1 MSMSRRTLSALVVAL
16 FATASLSAA
25 SVQGSFQRTFQVS
38 GPVDLEVL
46 TRSGDITVRSG
57 PAGTVSVNGKIHV
70 SDRWFEGT
78 RQSDVSE
85 LEKNPPV
92 RQSGNSIHIDYVN
105 MRNISIDY
113 EITVPPDTAVRAR
126 SGSGNQEID
135 GLRSKLDLESGSGDM
150 RLRDVSGDIHVES
163 KGSGDVRVHT
173 GSGNIELHQV
183 NGAMRAEAGSGDVR
197 VDGVQKGDW
206 DVKTG
211 SGNVQ
216 LKLPEQAAFD
226 IGASTGSGR
235 VVVDHPV
242 TMTLQGDVR
251 HEQRSVRGKVRGG
264 GPLVTVHTGSGDVH
278 ID

>member
-38 GPVDLEVL
+38 GPADLEVL
-46 TRSGDITVRSG
+46 TRSGDITVHSG

-70 SDRWFEGT
+70 GHRWFEGN
-78 RQSDVSE
+78 RQSDVSD
-85 LEKNPPV
+85 LEKNPPI
-92 RQSGNSIHIDYVN
+92 RQSGNSIHID
-105 MRNISIDY
+105 
-113 EITVPPDTAVRAR
+113 
-126 SGSGNQEID
+126 
-135 GLRSKLDLESGSGDM
+135 L
-150 RLRDVSGDIHVES
+150 
-163 KGSGDVRVHT
+163 
-173 GSGNIELHQV
+173 GNIELEQV
-183 NGAMRAEAGSGDVR
+183 NGAMRDEAGSGDVR

-251 HEQRSVRGKVRGG
+251 HEQRAVRGKVRGG

>member
-1 MSMSRRTLSALVVAL
+1 MSMSRRTLSALIIAL

-46 TRSGDITVRSG
+46 TRSGDITVRRG
-57 PAGTVSVNGKIHV
+57 PAGNVSVNGKIHV

-113 EITVPPDTAVRAR
+113 DITVPADTVRAR

-150 RLRDVSGDIHVES
+150 PAEAGSGDIRVEA

-216 LKLPEQAAFD
+216 LKLPDQAAFD
-226 IGASTGSGR
+226 LGASTGSGR

-242 TMTLQGDVR
+242 TMTLQGD
-251 HEQRSVRGKVRGG
+251 
-264 GPLVTVHTGSGDVH
+264 
-278 ID
+278 

>member
-1 MSMSRRTLSALVVAL
+1 
-16 FATASLSAA
+16 
-25 SVQGSFQRTFQVS
+25 
-38 GPVDLEVL
+38 
-46 TRSGDITVRSG
+46 
-57 PAGTVSVNGKIHV
+57 
-70 SDRWFEGT
+70 
-78 RQSDVSE
+78 
-85 LEKNPPV
+85 
-92 RQSGNSIHIDYVN
+92 VN

-126 SGSGNQEID
+126 NGSGNQEID

-150 RLRDVSGDIHVES
+150 RLRDVSGDIHVHTGSGNVEGREVS
-163 KGSGDVRVHT
+163 GPLTAEAGSGDIRVEAKGSGDVRVHT

-226 IGASTGSGR
+226 LGASTGSGR

-264 GPLVTVHTGSGDVH
+264 GPLLTVHTGSGDVH

>member
-25 SVQGSFQRTFQVS
+25 SVQGSCQRTFQVS

-46 TRSGDITVRSG
+46 TRSGDITVHSG
-57 PAGTVSVNGKIHV
+57 PAGTASVNGKMHV
-70 SDRWFEGT
+70 SDRWFEGN
-78 RQSDVSE
+78 RQSDISD

-92 RQSGNSIHIDYVN
+92 RQSGNSIHIEIVN

-113 EITVPPDTAVRAR
+113 DITVPADTEVRAR
-126 SGSGNQEID
+126 SGSGSQEID
-135 GLRSKLDLESGSGDM
+135 GSRSKPDLES
-150 RLRDVSGDIHVES
+150 
-163 KGSGDVRVHT
+163 
-173 GSGNIELHQV
+173 
-183 NGAMRAEAGSGDVR
+183 
-197 VDGVQKGDW
+197 
-206 DVKTG
+206 
-211 SGNVQ
+211 
-216 LKLPEQAAFD
+216 
-226 IGASTGSGR
+226 GASTGSGR

-251 HEQRSVRGKVRGG
+251 HEQRAVRGKVRGG

>member
-1 MSMSRRTLSALVVAL
+1 MSISRRTLSALILAL
-16 FATASLSAA
+16 LATASLSAA

-46 TRSGDITVRSG
+46 TRSGDITVHSG

-70 SDRWFEGT
+70 GDRWFEGN

-85 LEKNPPV
+85 LEKNPPI
-92 RQSGNSIHIDYVN
+92 RQSGSSIHIDYVN

-126 SGSGNQEID
+126 SGSGNQEIE

-150 RLRDVSGDIHVES
+150 RLRDVSGDVH
-163 KGSGDVRVHT
+163 VHT

-216 LKLPEQAAFD
+216 LKLPDQ
-226 IGASTGSGR
+226 
-235 VVVDHPV
+235 
-242 TMTLQGDVR
+242 
-251 HEQRSVRGKVRGG
+251 
-264 GPLVTVHTGSGDVH
+264 
-278 ID
+278 

>member
-1 MSMSRRTLSALVVAL
+1 MSMSRRTLSALIIAL

-46 TRSGDITVRSG
+46 TRSGDINVHT
-57 PAGTVSVNGKIHV
+57 
-70 SDRWFEGT
+70 
-78 RQSDVSE
+78 
-85 LEKNPPV
+85 
-92 RQSGNSIHIDYVN
+92 
-105 MRNISIDY
+105 
-113 EITVPPDTAVRAR
+113 
-126 SGSGNQEID
+126 GSGNVE
-135 GLRSKLDLESGSGDM
+135 GREVSGPLAAEAGSGDI
-150 RLRDVSGDIHVES
+150 RVEA

-264 GPLVTVHTGSGDVH
+264 GPLLSVHTGSGDVH